1 MMTVKEVFEMIKDDA
16 RYAKILARNDAK
28 DEALDYLKA
37 ARRHIGAI
45 MLYNLDGTSVPD
57 IKPVTK
63 RQKQKYTYHHTWKA
77 DAFAVAMNKN
87 CYGIDIEEGKEYTSK
102 IAPWGILTIDNVKY
116 PVYSDDPG
124 QSDYI
129 FIDGEQHSAGSY
141 NFFPEFTFLHG
152 IINHYFYELEKEI
165 KGE

>member
-1 MMTVKEVFEMIKDDA
+1 MMTVKEIFEMIKDDA
-16 RYAKILARNDAK
+16 HYAKTLVYNDAK

-37 ARRHIGAI
+37 ARRHIAAI
-45 MLYNLDGTSVPD
+45 MLYDLDRQSVS
-57 IKPVTK
+57 IKPATK
-63 RQKQKYTYHHTWKA
+63 RQKQKYTYHHVWKA

-102 IAPWGILTIDNVKY
+102 IIPWGILTVDNIKY

-129 FIDGEQHSAGSY
+129 FIDGERCSAGSY
-141 NFFPEFTFLHG
+141 NFSPETTFLHE
-152 IINHYFYELEKEI
+152 IMNHYFYEIEKEI